1 MLSAMSAESLKLRR
15 HRSTWLLV
23 WIFPIGVFIITAI
36 ALLAELATGKAPAPG
51 APELEMWISGTA
63 EFWGA
68 SRSGLFRMLISAF
81 VAVVFAGEYG
91 WNTWKLIVPHRSRA
105 TLIAAK
111 YAVVLALVSLAF
123 VLAGLI
129 FMAMTMLE
137 DVVTG
142 DPLPAGITAGAL
154 ALAQLQGLVAS
165 LPPILV
171 AIAFASLVSIL
182 TRSTTATIVISVIYI
197 TVEQLFFTFGPVL
210 SMYLPGVVELL
221 YQILPVY
228 HVQNLVS
235 WITEGDPQRVP
246 FPSGDLAYGWPVS
259 LGIIGAWIG
268 LMVGLTFF
276 FFRRQDIN

>member
-1 MLSAMSAESLKLRR
+1 
-15 HRSTWLLV
+15 
-23 WIFPIGVFIITAI
+23 
-36 ALLAELATGKAPAPG
+36 
-51 APELEMWISGTA
+51 
-63 EFWGA
+63 
-68 SRSGLFRMLISAF
+68 
-81 VAVVFAGEYG
+81 VFAGEYG

-111 YAVVLALVSLAF
+111 YAVVLALVYLAF

-171 AIAFASLVSIL
+171 AIAFASLVSIM

-197 TVEQLFFTFGPVL
+197 TVEQLFFTFGPML
-210 SMYLPGVVELL
+210 SLYLPGVVELF

-235 WITEGDPQRVP
+235 WATEGAAQRVP
-246 FPSGDLAYGWPVS
+246 FPSGDLAYGWPLS